1 MNGIY
6 EEARIALHAIWRRR
20 WLALGVGWALAILGW
35 AGISLVPSRYES
47 RARVFVQM
55 QSLLPSK
62 IGITDADRQ
71 RDVDRVRQ
79 TLTSVVNLEKVV
91 RGTDLSLQGTSTS
104 DVAGQVAKLQ
114 KTITVKATP
123 DNIFEISAQT
133 SSGGFSDAQNAKLAQ
148 AIVAKLI
155 DIFVS
160 DNLAGDRDET
170 SQSLRFLDAQ
180 LAQRAAQLQDAE
192 TKRVAFE
199 QKYMGMLPGVGS
211 IDQRMEA
218 ARAELGQVDSQL
230 VEAQSSAA
238 AIQGQM
244 GGTPATVSAPDLG
257 GGGGGARGRIASLEG
272 QLSDAAAKGW
282 TDQHPDVIAI
292 RSQIAR
298 LRSSARAEPAG
309 AGTAPNPLYVSLRT
323 MAAEKQ
329 AAAAALGSR
338 KAQLQSDMDQFAA
351 KQAAEPEVAAE
362 QARLSRDYQV
372 MKDQYDKLL
381 ADREDVKL
389 RSDVASSTDSIKF
402 RVIDPPSRPR
412 VPVSPNRPLLL
423 TLVLFAAAVGGA
435 GAAFAKARLQT
446 TFATPRQLEEASGLP
461 VIGAISEVVTSAQAA
476 LRRQQLR
483 TFGYGSGGLAG
494 AWALLLLV
502 EFVRRGLIA

>member
-1 MNGIY
+1 MNGLY

-20 WLALGVGWALAILGW
+20 WLALGVAWGLALVGWAA
-35 AGISLVPSRYES
+35 ISLVPSRYES

-55 QSLLPSK
+55 QSMLAAK
-62 IGITDADRQ
+62 IGITDAERQ

-91 RGTDLSLQGTSTS
+91 RGTDLSLQGTSAS
-104 DVAGQVAKLQ
+104 DVAAQVAKLQ
-114 KTITVKATP
+114 KAITVKATP

-133 SSGGFSDAQNAKLAQ
+133 SGGGFSDAQNAKLAKT
-148 AIVAKLI
+148 IVAKLI

-180 LAQRAAQLQDAE
+180 LAARAGALQEAE
-192 TKRVAFE
+192 AKRVAFE
-199 QKYMGMLPGVGS
+199 QKYMGLLPGVGS
-211 IDQRMEA
+211 IDQRMAA
-218 ARAELGQVDSQL
+218 ARAELAQVESQ
-230 VEAQSSAA
+230 VIEAQSALAA
-238 AIQGQM
+238 VQGQM
-244 GGTPATVSAPDLG
+244 GGTPATIAAPEA

-272 QLSDAAAKGW
+272 QLGDAAAKGW
-282 TDQHPDVIAI
+282 TDQHPDVIAL

-298 LRSSARAEPAG
+298 LRSTARSEPSG
-309 AGTAPNPLYVSLRT
+309 AGTAPNPLYMSLRA
-323 MAAEKQ
+323 MVAEKQ
-329 AAAAALGSR
+329 ATAAALGAR
-338 KAQLQSDMDQFAA
+338 KAQLQSDMNQFAA
-351 KQAAEPEVAAE
+351 KLTSEPEVAAE

-389 RSDVASSTDSIKF
+389 RSAVATGTDSIKF
-402 RVIDPPSRPR
+402 RVIDPPSSPR

-423 TLVLFAAAVGGA
+423 TLVLVAAAIGGA

-446 TFATPRQLEEASGLP
+446 TFATPRALEEASGLP
-461 VIGAISEVVTSAQAA
+461 VIGAISEVVTGAQAT

-483 TFGYGSGGLAG
+483 YFSYGGGGLAA
-494 AWALLLLV
+494 AWALLLAV
-502 EFVRRGLIA
+502 EFIRRGLIA